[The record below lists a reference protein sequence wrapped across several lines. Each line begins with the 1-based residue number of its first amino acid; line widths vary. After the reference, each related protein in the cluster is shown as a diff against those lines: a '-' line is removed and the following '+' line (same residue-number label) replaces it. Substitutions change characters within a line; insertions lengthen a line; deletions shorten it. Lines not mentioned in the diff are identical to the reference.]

1 MDPRIKKLA
10 DLLVDYSCDVQKG
23 EKVLI
28 DYEGDCCK
36 DLVRQIVKNVYAK
49 GGMPYVEIK
58 DSSITREILLECS
71 EEQIEFLNE
80 CKLAQMKG
88 MQCYIAIR
96 AGSNTSELSDVPAD
110 KLNMYYRLTAPTL
123 DYRVNETKWVVLRY
137 PNNSMAQ
144 LAGKQP

>member
-49 GGMPYVEIK
+49 GG
-58 DSSITREILLECS
+58 IL
-71 EEQIEFLNE
+71 
-80 CKLAQMKG
+80 
-88 MQCYIAIR
+88 
-96 AGSNTSELSDVPAD
+96 
-110 KLNMYYRLTAPTL
+110 TL
-123 DYRVNETKWVVLRY
+123 K
-137 PNNSMAQ
+137 
-144 LAGKQP
+144 

>member
-49 GGMPYVEIK
+49 GGMPYVEIQ
-58 DSSITREILLECS
+58 DSSITR
-71 EEQIEFLNE
+71 
-80 CKLAQMKG
+80 
-88 MQCYIAIR
+88 
-96 AGSNTSELSDVPAD
+96 
-110 KLNMYYRLTAPTL
+110 
-123 DYRVNETKWVVLRY
+123 
-137 PNNSMAQ
+137 
-144 LAGKQP
+144 